1 MQEGIFYPLKKVK
14 SGKILNRMY
23 RLKKAETTLK
33 ATWKTFERQ
42 KHLLSE
48 DVKKLFEFNLLEL
61 KKAYLSKD
69 RELAK
74 KYAKEVE
81 FLHKTYLKKNPI
93 RNFFEFSFALLFALA
108 VAILI
113 RQSSFELY
121 EIPTG
126 SMRPTYKELDKL
138 VVSKTQFGLNIPL
151 TTSHLLFKPERV
163 KRMGAFTFTGENM
176 DIPHVKTNY
185 FYIFPGYKQFVKRVC
200 GLPQDTLYF
209 YGGKIYGIDKYDVDI
224 SDKLQKDNLN
234 YLEHIPF
241 IQIEGKI
248 STSSLPPKNDL
259 FSYATIKQMN
269 IPIAK
274 MSVTSGKDVK
284 VDSLLKEGQKN
295 LDLHELYGMGGFAQA
310 RILPKHLIHK
320 SLNTN
325 LTSADYYL
333 ELTHHASIKKAKIGR
348 DHYFRQRPIASNE
361 KSYIPLTETHLRRI
375 FDNLVTGRFISEN
388 NFLRRY
394 SSSQEQAKK
403 NPYTPKIKDGK
414 IPDGTYEFYNGKLY
428 EVKTQ
433 GLLSEV
439 KGENPLK
446 AYDAMKAQMLFN
458 AGIECDL
465 RFNPTNRD
473 HGILPSRYAY
483 YRDGDLYLMGAKIL
497 SKNDPTLEKFVST
510 ELEKK
515 NLDPSYTPFVDSG
528 APLNEDGSLNV
539 QFIKT
544 YGLKIPEKHYLA
556 LGDNHAMS
564 SDSRDFGFVPEDNI
578 RGVPAFKF
586 WAPGSRF
593 GFAHEGIYCPMTIPR
608 ILSWLLLI
616 LGYAS
621 YKFYCRKSIKKL
633 SFNVHP
639 KTKLSQ

>member
-14 SGKILNRMY
+14 SGKILTHMY

-48 DVKKLFEFNLLEL
+48 DVIELFEFNLLEL
-61 KKAYLSKD
+61 KRAYLSKD

-74 KYAKEVE
+74 KYSKEVE
-81 FLHKTYLKKNPI
+81 SLHKTYLKKNPI
-93 RNFFEFSFALLFALA
+93 RNFFEFSFALFFALA

-113 RQSSFELY
+113 RQSSFEPY

-151 TTSHLLFKPERV
+151 TTSHLLFNPDRV
-163 KRMGAFTFTGENM
+163 KRMGVFTFTGENM
-176 DIPHVKTNY
+176 DIPNVKTNY
-185 FYIFPGYKQFVKRVC
+185 FYLFPGYKQFVKRVC
-200 GLPQDTLYF
+200 GLAEDTLYF
-209 YGGKIYGIDKYDVDI
+209 YGGKIYGIDKNGLDI
-224 SDKLQKDNLN
+224 SDRLQKDNLN

-274 MSVTSGKDVK
+274 MSTTNGKDVK
-284 VDSLLKEGQKN
+284 VESLLKDSQKN
-295 LDLHELYGMGGFAQA
+295 LDLYELYGMGGFAQA
-310 RILPKHLIHK
+310 RIIPKHLIQK
-320 SLNTN
+320 NLNTN
-325 LTSADYYL
+325 LTSTDYYL
-333 ELTHHASIKKAKIGR
+333 ELTHHASTKKAKIAR
-348 DHYFRQRPIASNE
+348 DHYFRQRPVASVE
-361 KSYIPLTETHLRRI
+361 KSYIPLTDAHLRTI
-375 FDNLVTGRFISEN
+375 FKNLTTSRFTSEN

-394 SSSQEQAKK
+394 SNTKEQAKK

-428 EVKTQ
+428 QVKTQ
-433 GLLSEV
+433 GWLSEV
-439 KGENPLK
+439 KDENPLTS
-446 AYDAMKAQMLFN
+446 YDAMKTQMLFN
-458 AGIECDL
+458 VGIECDL
-465 RFNPTNRD
+465 RFNPSNRD

-483 YRDGDLYLMGAKIL
+483 FRDGDLYLMGAKIL
-497 SKNDPTLEKFVST
+497 SKNDPSLEKFVST

-515 NLDPSYTPFVDSG
+515 NLDTSYTPFVDIG
-528 APLNEDGSLNV
+528 APLKKDGSLDV
-539 QFIKT
+539 EFIKT

-586 WAPGSRF
+586 WAPGARF

-608 ILSWLLLI
+608 ILSWLFLI
-616 LGYAS
+616 LGYGG
-621 YKFYCRKSIKKL
+621 YKYYCRQSIKNLSFKKHPKAKL
-633 SFNVHP
+633 S
-639 KTKLSQ
+639 